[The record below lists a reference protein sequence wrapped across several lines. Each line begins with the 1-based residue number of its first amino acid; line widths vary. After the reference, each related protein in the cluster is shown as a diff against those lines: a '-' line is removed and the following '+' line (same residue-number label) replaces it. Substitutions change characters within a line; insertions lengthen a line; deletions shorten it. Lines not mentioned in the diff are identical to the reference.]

1 MNPGLGACHLGEVG
15 LILRI
20 GPFTAVVA
28 IAGNSIDPFT
38 GQELDHRHIML
49 IDSRLPERKSRVV
62 GCRHQDFGSDL
73 PACK

>member
-38 GQELDHRHIML
+38 GQELDHFHRHIRGCVHSTYAEGMGGWVG
-49 IDSRLPERKSRVV
+49 RLRT
-62 GCRHQDFGSDL
+62 Q
-73 PACK
+73 